1 MDTKANSCWNHGFVH
16 HIIGIMMLGKE
27 KPKHPTDPVVFYTQ
41 KKVFVELWCYPGV
54 TVADFTIENGHRKS

>member
-41 KKVFVELWCYPGV
+41 KKSVRGTMVLPRGDRC
-54 TVADFTIENGHRKS
+54 